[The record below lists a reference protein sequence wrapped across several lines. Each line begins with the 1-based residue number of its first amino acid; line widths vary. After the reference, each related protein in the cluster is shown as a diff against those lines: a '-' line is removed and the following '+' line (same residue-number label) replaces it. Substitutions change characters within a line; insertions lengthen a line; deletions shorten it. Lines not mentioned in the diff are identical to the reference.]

1 MGCLMIRAG
10 RSGLG
15 GHVPGYVPGF
25 IFPKPAP
32 IQARSGRSWR
42 SGSGARAPD
51 TRAQTKKPFS
61 LSRVYTFIR
70 YTRNTW
76 NVHYSMRPQGVP
88 GLKVNPEHEAQAR
101 NMSKPL
107 RKTMPTVAC
116 WIDELRET
124 FGAESINASIR
135 AGIDGQPT
143 FYARENGQEI
153 GTRFVPDP
161 AKTVCLADCILGPM
175 NLPAKE
181 SHHG

>member
-1 MGCLMIRAG
+1 MGRLIFLAV
-10 RSGLG
+10 RSGLA
-15 GHVPGYVPGF
+15 GHVPGYVPGLN
-25 IFPKPAP
+25 FPKPAP
-32 IQARSGRSWR
+32 IQARSGRSGR
-42 SGSGARAPD
+42 SRLRARMRHAGEK
-51 TRAQTKKPFS
+51 TQKPQS

-76 NVHYSMRPQGVP
+76 NVPYSMRPQGVP

-107 RKTMPTVAC
+107 RQSMPTVAG

-124 FGAESINASIR
+124 FGADAINAAIR

-143 FYARENGQEI
+143 FYAKENGQEV

-161 AKTVCLADCILGPM
+161 AKTVCLADCIVGPM
-175 NLPAKE
+175 NLPAKKG
-181 SHHG
+181 SR